1 MFSFN
6 SRLYNVINIYWVTS
20 VLYDATSDL
29 LAKRKFGLHS
39 HFEIKRILCQIVVG
53 VLSYDNIFDCE
64 MPMYKID
71 TLFRIMLS
79 LPRQNQNN
87 SKVLFNMS
95 LKRHVL
101 TFG

>member
-1 MFSFN
+1 MAN
-6 SRLYNVINIYWVTS
+6 
-20 VLYDATSDL
+20 
-29 LAKRKFGLHS
+29 RKFELHS
-39 HFEIKRILCQIVVG
+39 YFEIKRILCQIVVG

-79 LPRQNQNN
+79 LPKQNQNHF
-87 SKVLFNMS
+87 KVLFNIN
-95 LKRHVL
+95 LKRNEL